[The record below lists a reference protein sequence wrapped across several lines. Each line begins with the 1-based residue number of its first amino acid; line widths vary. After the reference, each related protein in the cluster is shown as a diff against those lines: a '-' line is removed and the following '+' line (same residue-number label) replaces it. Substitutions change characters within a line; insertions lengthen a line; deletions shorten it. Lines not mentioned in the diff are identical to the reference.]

1 MGRRKKIGTEIK
13 QVTVA
18 TRITLP
24 MLESL
29 NEYLTVNAHVSTS
42 DYLRDLIRKDLE
54 QKGYKLYK
62 EANGPSADAVALE
75 VKKHGK

>member
-62 EANGPSADAVALE
+62 KLTVLALTP
-75 VKKHGK
+75 